1 MNNDKVLEANIDN
14 FKITV
19 NKWPGTYHL
28 DGNIAD
34 YANQFFAKVSCN
46 NYINVKCST
55 VCLYK
60 NGKTKVLT
68 NTVPIKDLSKLA
80 PQQNAFIYDP
90 KIGAAPKQVDFIIY
104 PYNKKP
110 YKWTIM
116 L

>member
-1 MNNDKVLEANIDN
+1 MDYIEKLNNEQKKAAT
-14 FKITV
+14 FK
-19 NKWPGTYHL
+19 
-28 DGNIAD
+28 DGPCLVIAG
-34 YANQFFAKVSCN
+34 AGS
-46 NYINVKCST
+46 
-55 VCLYK
+55 
-60 NGKTKVLT
+60 GKTKVLT

-80 PQQNAFIYDP
+80 PQQNAFIYNP